1 MNKKK
6 NFGELILTSIYFAIN
21 AGLLG
26 LAAVSMSEYLNTY
39 ADMSGNSTGGLFTP
53 SAYGI
58 MLRSFYADV
67 INASICGF
75 LFLITLVCFF
85 VTKKRVSED
94 KEPNSAFL
102 YFVCWTDMLYLS
114 YKVIMSAIGLASRM
128 ISLRMMSNA
137 SQATMQAVS
146 IQMGLNSFN
155 GLIGLILIISLAVL
169 LWRMSRSEDE

>member
-1 MNKKK
+1 
-6 NFGELILTSIYFAIN
+6 
-21 AGLLG
+21 
-26 LAAVSMSEYLNTY
+26 
-39 ADMSGNSTGGLFTP
+39 
-53 SAYGI
+53 
-58 MLRSFYADV
+58 
-67 INASICGF
+67 
-75 LFLITLVCFF
+75 
-85 VTKKRVSED
+85 RVSED